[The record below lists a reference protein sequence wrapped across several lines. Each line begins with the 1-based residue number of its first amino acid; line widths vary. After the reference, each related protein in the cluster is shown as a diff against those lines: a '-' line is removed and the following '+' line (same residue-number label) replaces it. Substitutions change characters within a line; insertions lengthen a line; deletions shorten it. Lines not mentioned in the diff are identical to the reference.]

1 MAKQKDKL
9 TLLKEELASLLK
21 SGGDRKRAQE
31 LMKEI
36 NLQTRMQKQE
46 KIALEGTAIFGDAYT
61 EAAEKSAK
69 KSAKK
74 TPQPTFSNYTD
85 KQKIQIQQNIRER
98 NKNIS
103 DRSKR
108 NIYNMSNRRETGLK
122 NPTPQEIE
130 AQKRIRK
137 ELDDAKRRQFVN
149 TSDALNLKLPPGID
163 AQIRTVGKDN
173 INQRAEELV
182 NKDSTLQFANEGQ
195 RETFIT
201 DVADEMAAQVEEAAR
216 SDAGKMNIM
225 DFSEGNPMII
235 DTRNGAVKD
244 MAESVDPKS
253 KSAAAYA
260 KEFGIETKSATDS
273 GFNIS
278 IRTLESQLDMITNTI
293 ENTKGERLNV
303 EENLTPRI
311 LNIERVNKRNAEVDK
326 TVAGLEKQKNV
337 VSNLLE
343 EQVETLNK
351 ETAYRYLQGK
361 GVIDKSGSKSNRES
375 ADKIINK
382 LNITGDK
389 IIDVDDLDIMYKSK
403 FEKTIQKDT
412 PVTKE
417 QLIMSESERLISNW
431 QKQITPGQHAGKW
444 AGKEGPKE
452 SQLAEPDVVDP
463 DAAKYQTKK
472 QSETRSKFE
481 KSQSPMPNLLKNAL
495 QDAGTLPGEAGMI
508 SERME
513 YIEGVNEPRGREW
526 WSEGEIIESAQP
538 SASKGQKDIGSFTE
552 GFQIKGVA
560 GQQIDKALKGQQIAD
575 ALQNPVVLE
584 TNVTFAWKPTKY
596 MKSGRVS
603 HLISGTMQR
612 DVKGNIIP
620 FTPEKSDELR
630 EIVNLGKQLKVKDF
644 IDDKG
649 NLTAEGRKFRVEVP
663 KKPEL
668 KIPDWQKYPA
678 KDDFEK
684 AKKTSLSNF
693 KKAEKIYLSN
703 LDQPAVATVL
713 QKDLPGYEAPEIELK
728 AEASGNI
735 LRGAKSKDVNVT
747 ITGSLKD
754 TSFTIG
760 LDVPDKPAIV
770 PFKDKKGK
778 RYISKA
784 EPVIRL
790 EGPPKII
797 KETVTTDAGQAI
809 KDAKKEIAEAK
820 QYIKTATANKAYTPE
835 DIKYGKANLSAAES
849 KLKKAQRDKSPRTKE
864 ITKTES
870 LYRHL
875 NPQKRNVVM
884 SEKIPQTKTVTREVK
899 PGVSVYGKQY
909 KRGLKDIAAQGIE
922 IPGKVR
928 VTDYGQGATASFE
941 VSNSDFK
948 KHLSKLERVKD
959 TKYGQ
964 TELDSLAKGLRGG
977 KAATSMGLKD
987 FNIGSQKVFDVLYDE
1002 AVQVRNIKKGIEE
1015 KLITSSKAAYAEG
1028 LKSEPSVAKA
1038 PLNYAEVDKGS
1049 FINFMDKNN
1058 LWKKNKGGEVL
1069 LDKNKKKIV
1078 PQNLFRYQ
1086 EGGDA
1091 RQITKSLTYEQLKSI
1106 APKGEKYLFES
1117 DAQRSPKNTFK
1128 YKTTG
1133 ILDEKN
1139 KFTHLF
1145 KQQDYT
1151 TLRKSYEKEL
1161 VWKAYKE
1168 SLKMTGGTAKFSSK
1182 AKTEQLLKAAGPEA
1196 VNKILNQASSKMTGN
1211 EISKNFYK
1219 KDGSFDIKSLS
1230 QIAQQRISNDA
1241 KLYADKNLKGAVSKK
1256 FLTELKKGIKMVI
1269 GKG

>member
-9 TLLKEELASLLK
+9 TLLKEELASLIK
-21 SGGDRKRAQE
+21 SGGDRKKAQE

-36 NLQTRMQKQE
+36 SLQTRMQKQE
-46 KIALEGTAIFGDAYT
+46 KIALEGAAIFGDAYT

-85 KQKIQIQQNIRER
+85 EQKIQLQQNIRER
-98 NKNIS
+98 NKNIA
-103 DRSKR
+103 RLNKNR
-108 NIYNMSNRRETGLK
+108 KNIYKMSNRKETGLK
-122 NPTPQEIE
+122 NLTPQEIE
-130 AQKRIRK
+130 TQKRIRK
-137 ELDDAKRRQFVN
+137 ELDDAKRKQFVN
-149 TSDALNLKLPPGID
+149 TSDALNLNLPPGLD
-163 AQIRTVGKDN
+163 AQIRTVGRDD

-244 MAESVDPKS
+244 MTESVNPKS

-293 ENTKGERLNV
+293 ENTKSERLNV

-337 VSNLLE
+337 VSNLLS

-351 ETAYRYLQGK
+351 ETAYTYLQSQN
-361 GVIDKSGSKSNRES
+361 VIDKSGSKSNRES
-375 ADKIINK
+375 ANKIINK

-417 QLIMSESERLISNW
+417 QLVMSESERLISKW
-431 QKQITPGQHAGKW
+431 EKQITPGAHNLKTI
-444 AGKEGPKE
+444 E
-452 SQLAEPDVVDP
+452 LAEPDAVDP
-463 DAAKYQTKK
+463 DAAKYQTVK

-513 YIEGVNEPRGREW
+513 YIEGVNEPRGRDW
-526 WSEGEIIESAQP
+526 WSEGGIIESAQP
-538 SASKGQKDIGSFTE
+538 SKTKGQKDIGSFRGIGGDVDAT

-560 GQQIDKALKGQQIAD
+560 GQQIDKALKGDFIRS
-575 ALQNPVVLE
+575 ALENPVVLE
-584 TNVTFAWKPTKY
+584 TDVTFAWKPKKY
-596 MKSGRVS
+596 IYGKGKTSGK
-603 HLISGTMQR
+603 LLSGTMQL
-612 DVKGNIIP
+612 DAKKQVIP
-620 FTPEKSDELR
+620 FKPRKNEYE
-630 EIVNLGKQLKVKDF
+630 EVINFNEQLKVKDF
-644 IDDKG
+644 IDNKG
-649 NLTAEGRKFRVEVP
+649 NLTAAGKQFRIEVP
-663 KKPEL
+663 KKPN
-668 KIPDWQKYPA
+668 IQDYSA
-678 KDDFEK
+678 KDD
-684 AKKTSLSNF
+684 F
-693 KKAEKIYLSN
+693 KKAEKIYLGN

-713 QKDLPGYEAPEIELK
+713 QKDLPGYEGPDIELK
-728 AEASGNI
+728 AEASSNI
-735 LRGAKSKDVNVT
+735 LEGAKPKDINVT

-754 TSFTIG
+754 TSFT
-760 LDVPDKPAIV
+760 V
-770 PFKDKKGK
+770 
-778 RYISKA
+778 
-784 EPVIRL
+784 
-790 EGPPKII
+790 
-797 KETVTTDAGQAI
+797 
-809 KDAKKEIAEAK
+809 
-820 QYIKTATANKAYTPE
+820 
-835 DIKYGKANLSAAES
+835 DIDN
-849 KLKKAQRDKSPRTKE
+849 DITKE
-864 ITKTES
+864 I
-870 LYRHL
+870 
-875 NPQKRNVVM
+875 
-884 SEKIPQTKTVTREVK
+884 K
-899 PGVSVYGKQY
+899 PGVTQYGSKY
-909 KRGLKDIAAQGIE
+909 NYGLKDIAARGIE

-928 VTDYGQGATASFE
+928 ITDYGEGAEASFK
-941 VSNSDFK
+941 VGDSDFK
-948 KHLSKLERVKD
+948 THLRKLKRVKD
-959 TKYGQ
+959 TKYGKS
-964 TELDSLAKGLRGG
+964 EIEGLAKGLKGG
-977 KAATSMGLKD
+977 EATKFGGLKD
-987 FNIGSQKVFDVLYDE
+987 FNVSSQKVFNVLYDE
-1002 AVQVRNIKKGIEE
+1002 AIEVKNVKKGVEESLMATQKELDAEYLKTTKPSTVIVESKYGSVSGSNVTKFIE
-1015 KLITSSKAAYAEG
+1015 
-1028 LKSEPSVAKA
+1028 
-1038 PLNYAEVDKGS
+1038 DH
-1049 FINFMDKNN
+1049 D
-1058 LWKKNKGGEVL
+1058 LWKKNKAGEVL
-1069 LDKNKKKIV
+1069 LDKNQQKIA
-1078 PQNLFRYQ
+1078 PSNLYKYKY
-1086 EGGDA
+1086 GGDA
-1091 RQITKSLTYEQLKSI
+1091 RQIAKSLTYDQLKSI
-1106 APKGEKYLFES
+1106 APKDKKYIFES

-1151 TLRKSYEKEL
+1151 TLRKSYEKDL
-1161 VWKAYKE
+1161 AWRAYNE

-1182 AKTEQLLKAAGPEA
+1182 AKTEQLLKAAGPKA
-1196 VNKILNQASSKMTGN
+1196 VNKILNQASSQMTGN

-1241 KLYADKNLKGAVSKK
+1241 KVYADKNLKGDASKK

>member
-1 MAKQKDKL
+1 MAKQKDTL
-9 TLLKEELASLLK
+9 TLLQEELADLIK

-46 KIALEGTAIFGDAYT
+46 KIALEGAAIFGDAYT
-61 EAAEKSAK
+61 EAADKSAK

-74 TPQPTFSNYTD
+74 KPQPTFSNYTD
-85 KQKIQIQQNIRER
+85 EQKIQLQQIIRER

-103 DRSKR
+103 DRGRR
-108 NIYNMSNRRETGLK
+108 NIYNMSNRRETGLR

-149 TSDALNLKLPPGID
+149 TSDALNLNLPPGID
-163 AQIRTVGKDN
+163 AQIRTVGRDN

-195 RETFIT
+195 REAFIT

-225 DFSEGNPMII
+225 DFSEGNPMLI

-343 EQVETLNK
+343 EQVKTLNK
-351 ETAYRYLQGK
+351 ETAYTYLQSQN
-361 GVIDKSGSKSNRES
+361 VIDKSGNKSNRES

-403 FEKTIQKDT
+403 FKKTIQKDT

-417 QLIMSESERLISNW
+417 QLVMSESERLISNW
-431 QKQITPGQHAGKW
+431 EKQITPGQHAGKW
-444 AGKEGPKE
+444 AGKEGPKQ

-560 GQQIDKALKGQQIAD
+560 GQQIDKALKGDFIKN

-584 TNVTFAWKPTKY
+584 TDVTFAWKPKKY
-596 MKSGRVS
+596 MKSGKVS
-603 HLISGTMQR
+603 HRISNTMQL
-612 DVKGNIIP
+612 DAKGQVIP
-620 FTPEKSDELR
+620 FTPKTNEYR
-630 EIVNLGKQLKVKDF
+630 EIINLDKQLKVKDF
-644 IDDKG
+644 LDDKG
-649 NLTAEGRKFRVEVP
+649 NLTAAGKQYRIETS
-663 KKPEL
+663 KKPNI
-668 KIPDWQKYPA
+668 KDYAA
-678 KDDFEK
+678 KDD
-684 AKKTSLSNF
+684 F
-693 KKAEKIYLSN
+693 KKAEKIYLN
-703 LDQPAVATVL
+703 NIDKPAVATVL

-735 LRGAKSKDVNVT
+735 LSGAKSKDVNVT

-754 TSFTIG
+754 TSYTADIE
-760 LDVPDKPAIV
+760 VPDKPAIV
-770 PFKDKKGK
+770 PSNVAKADPTIQLKG
-778 RYISKA
+778 
-784 EPVIRL
+784 PL
-790 EGPPKII
+790 
-797 KETVTTDAGQAI
+797 
-809 KDAKKEIAEAK
+809 
-820 QYIKTATANKAYTPE
+820 
-835 DIKYGKANLSAAES
+835 
-849 KLKKAQRDKSPRTKE
+849 RTKE
-864 ITKTES
+864 VTSYDGTKQTITES
-870 LYRHL
+870 LYVHRD
-875 NPQKRNVVM
+875 PQKQNVAM
-884 SEKIPQTKTVTREVK
+884 SKKVAQTKTVTQEVK
-899 PGVSVYGKQY
+899 PGVTQYGKQY

-922 IPGKVR
+922 IPGKVS
-928 VTDYGQGATASFE
+928 VTDYGTGATASFE

-948 KHLSKLERVKD
+948 KHLEKLERVKD

-964 TELDSLAKGLRGG
+964 TELDSLAKGLKGG
-977 KAATSMGLKD
+977 QAATSMGLKD

-1015 KLITSSKAAYAEG
+1015 KLITSSKAAYAES

-1058 LWKKNKGGEVL
+1058 LWKKNKAGEVL

-1151 TLRKSYEKEL
+1151 TLRKSYEKNL
-1161 VWKAYKE
+1161 AWSAYKE
-1168 SLKMTGGTAKFSSK
+1168 SLKMTGGSAKFSSK

-1196 VNKILNQASSKMTGN
+1196 VNKILNQVSSGMSGN
-1211 EISKNFYK
+1211 EISKNFYN
-1219 KDGSFDIKSLS
+1219 KDGSFNTKSLTR
-1230 QIAQQRISNDA
+1230 IAQQQITSDA
-1241 KLYADKNLKGAVSKK
+1241 THFANKNKVSKK